1 MYCEYISW
9 IFSFSHLYFMQ
20 LNGKIIVLC
29 MVLRVTR
36 STTADMPDEVT
47 PNEATP
53 RRLHNERF
61 CPDFINWDGIV
72 ILLYP
77 L

>member
-1 MYCEYISW
+1 
-9 IFSFSHLYFMQ
+9 MQ

-61 CPDFINWDGIV
+61 CPDFIN
-72 ILLYP
+72 
-77 L
+77 